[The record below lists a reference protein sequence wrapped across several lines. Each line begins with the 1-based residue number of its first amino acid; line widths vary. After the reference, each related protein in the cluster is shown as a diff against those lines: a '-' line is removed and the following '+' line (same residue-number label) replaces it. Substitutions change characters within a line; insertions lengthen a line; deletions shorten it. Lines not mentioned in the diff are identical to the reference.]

1 MEKICS
7 IGEGRAFYTSM
18 RVFLVVAAC
27 GCNHLPVS
35 TAAAAT
41 AATAAPREVSVPMLL
56 VPQETMEFAVTFRG
70 MKIATV
76 QTAIGKQGWVEGKRA
91 IIVKSRG
98 KTDGLIALLGDLRW
112 ELESTIDLDRGY
124 PLHDHEEAWA
134 ELAGEKNHDDDKHDW
149 TEDDDRHD
157 LHSAI
162 GTLRGWHPTPGEERE
177 VRMHLGGG
185 SFGVTIQPAGRAR
198 IVDRPAL
205 RYDGLANGSHKF
217 SIWVSDDASRV
228 PLAGETETELGTVA
242 VELVDYG
249 ALRD

>member
-7 IGEGRAFYTSM
+7 IGEGRAFTGGM
-18 RVFLVVAAC
+18 KALIIVAAC

-41 AATAAPREVSVPMLL
+41 GPSGPREATVPMLL

-70 MKIATV
+70 IKVATV
-76 QTAIGKQGWVEGKRA
+76 QTAVGKSGWVEGKRS

-112 ELESTIDLDRGY
+112 ELESTVDLDRGY

-134 ELAGEKNHDDDKHDW
+134 ELAGEKNHDDDRHDW
-149 TEDDDRHD
+149 TADDDRHD

-162 GTLRGWHPTPGEERE
+162 GTLRGWHPTPGEHRE
-177 VRMHLGGG
+177 VRVHLGGG
-185 SFGVTIQPAGRAR
+185 SFPVDIELAGRAR
-198 IVDRPAL
+198 IGDRPAL
-205 RYDGLANGSHKF
+205 RYDGVAGGHHKF
-217 SIWVSDDASRV
+217 SIWLSDDASRV
-228 PLAGETETELGTVA
+228 PLASQTDTELGTVA

>member
-7 IGEGRAFYTSM
+7 IGEGRAFTKGM
-18 RVFLVVAAC
+18 RALLIVAAC

-41 AATAAPREVSVPMLL
+41 AAPREPTVPMLL

-76 QTAIGKQGWVEGKRA
+76 QTAIGKAGWVEGKRA

-134 ELAGEKNHDDDKHDW
+134 ELAGEKNHDDDSHDW
-149 TEDDDRHD
+149 TADDDRHD

-177 VRMHLGGG
+177 VRVHLGGS
-185 SFGVTIQPAGRAR
+185 SFGVTVAQAGRAR
-198 IVDRPAL
+198 LVDRPAL
-205 RYDGLANGSHKF
+205 RYDGVANGDHKF
-217 SIWVSDDASRV
+217 SIWISDDASRV
-228 PLAGETETELGTVA
+228 PLASQTETELGTVA